1 MKFNILFVLTA
12 TSSVLAAYNNEIKGN
27 STDINSYFTYDDGMK
42 YFENL
47 ACSTDNNCPERANC
61 IGNKCVT
68 TFFCKDGDKS
78 TCSLSKNK
86 PYSECEKNEDC
97 MTGECI
103 TSSDNKKYCFG
114 QVTEYS
120 TGLFTYDQAKTYFE
134 NMDMDCKKL
143 DCPNHSYCDEQNKC
157 LGEIYC
163 KKDKSICSFL
173 YSREEELRNEYHISK
188 TRNYGGLKDDGE
200 DCIYN
205 GECQNKCL
213 RKDFL
218 GRGRCG
224 EASDS
229 DNLSGIGFVFAIITL
244 VFFEFC
250 ICICLFT
257 LLSYKYI
264 VNSSRKKKGLD
275 EKKIESIKSLTK
287 SAIIFLLLIVIL
299 GGFIG
304 IDSCLN
310 RKSYIVSYVHFYL
323 IITLIFILFSI
334 GICKCVIYFSHPRDK
349 NELPPKKYTI
359 ISKYLKIASII
370 IGIIFILLVFFAILD
385 ALLDKGRNLNR
396 DFPIC

>member
-1 MKFNILFVLTA
+1 
-12 TSSVLAAYNNEIKGN
+12 
-27 STDINSYFTYDDGMK
+27 
-42 YFENL
+42 
-47 ACSTDNNCPERANC
+47 
-61 IGNKCVT
+61 
-68 TFFCKDGDKS
+68 
-78 TCSLSKNK
+78 
-86 PYSECEKNEDC
+86 
-97 MTGECI
+97 
-103 TSSDNKKYCFG
+103 
-114 QVTEYS
+114 
-120 TGLFTYDQAKTYFE
+120 
-134 NMDMDCKKL
+134 
-143 DCPNHSYCDEQNKC
+143 
-157 LGEIYC
+157 
-163 KKDKSICSFL
+163 
-173 YSREEELRNEYHISK
+173 
-188 TRNYGGLKDDGE
+188 
-200 DCIYN
+200 
-205 GECQNKCL
+205 
-213 RKDFL
+213 
-218 GRGRCG
+218 
-224 EASDS
+224 
-229 DNLSGIGFVFAIITL
+229 VFAIITL

-257 LLSYKYI
+257 LLNM